1 VRGKFKPRMAASTFS
16 SSLLTFSAICLACC
30 ATAVDKCNEGQVRDL
45 DGSCVEKFVLPKK
58 TSQCIDPIIDNG
70 NAFMTSSRI
79 VQFFCD
85 TDYVK
90 VPDTSK
96 AICQITGSWSKQ
108 VPVCLMPGCP
118 TPPAPSPGSVELSYE
133 GTIAT
138 FQCPLDHIL
147 TSPLPLACID
157 GKRWNGSAPECTL
170 VTTPV
175 PAVDRRDANEPQTFS
190 SSSSLISFSS
200 VPLFLVIIYTVLA
213 ADLTNRQ

>member
-1 VRGKFKPRMAASTFS
+1 MAAPSTTP
-16 SSLLTFSAICLACC
+16 SLLALSAILISCC

-58 TSQCIDPIIDNG
+58 KSQCTEPIIDNG

-79 VQFFCD
+79 VEFFCD

-133 GTIAT
+133 GTVAT
-138 FQCPLDHIL
+138 FLCPLDHIL

-157 GKRWNGSAPECTL
+157 GKRWNGTAPECTL

-175 PAVDRRDANEPQTFS
+175 PAVDRREANKPQT
-190 SSSSLISFSS
+190 SSSSLMSYSS
-200 VPLFLVIIYTVLA
+200 LPLFLVLICTTVLSV
-213 ADLTNRQ
+213 DVTNHQ

>member
-1 VRGKFKPRMAASTFS
+1 MGVTSTTP
-16 SSLLTFSAICLACC
+16 SLLALSAILIACC

-58 TSQCIDPIIDNG
+58 KSQCTEPIIDNG

-79 VQFFCD
+79 VEFFCD

-133 GTIAT
+133 GTVAT
-138 FQCPLDHIL
+138 FLCPLDHIL
-147 TSPLPLACID
+147 TSRLPLACID
-157 GKRWNGSAPECTL
+157 GNRWNGTAPECTL

-175 PAVDRRDANEPQTFS
+175 PAVDRREATEPQTS
-190 SSSSLISFSS
+190 SSSSSMMSCSFAT
-200 VPLFLVIIYTVLA
+200 LFLVLIYTAVLS
-213 ADLTNRQ
+213 ADVTKHQ

>member
-1 VRGKFKPRMAASTFS
+1 M
-16 SSLLTFSAICLACC
+16 SAIFLACC

-45 DGSCVEKFVLPKK
+45 DGSCVEKFQLPKK
-58 TSQCIDPIIDNG
+58 TSQCTDPIIDNG

-118 TPPAPSPGSVELSYE
+118 TPPPPSPGSVDLSYE

-138 FQCPLDHIL
+138 FHCPLDHIL
-147 TSPLPLACID
+147 TSPMPLACID
-157 GKRWNGSAPECTL
+157 GKRWNGTAPECTL

-175 PAVDRRDANEPQTFS
+175 PAVDRRDVNEPHQTS
-190 SSSSLISFSS
+190 SSSMMSTSS
-200 VPLFLVIIYTVLA
+200 SAPLFLVALIYSILSSDVKIH
-213 ADLTNRQ
+213 Q

>member
-1 VRGKFKPRMAASTFS
+1 MAATSTT
-16 SSLLTFSAICLACC
+16 SSLLALSAILIACC

-58 TSQCIDPIIDNG
+58 KSQCTEPIIDNG

-79 VQFFCD
+79 VEFFCD

-133 GTIAT
+133 GTLAT
-138 FQCPLDHIL
+138 FLCPLDHIL
-147 TSPLPLACID
+147 TSPAPLACID
-157 GKRWNGSAPECTL
+157 GKRWNGTTPECTL

-175 PAVDRRDANEPQTFS
+175 PAVDRREATEPQTS
-190 SSSSLISFSS
+190 SSSSLMSCSS
-200 VPLFLVIIYTVLA
+200 VPLFLVLIFTTVLS
-213 ADLTNRQ
+213 ADVTNHHQ

>member
-1 VRGKFKPRMAASTFS
+1 MVGCSTCS
-16 SSLLTFSAICLACC
+16 YLLTLSAIFLACC

-45 DGSCVEKFVLPKK
+45 DGSCVEKFKLPKK
-58 TSQCIDPIIDNG
+58 TRVQCTDPIIDNG

-147 TSPLPLACID
+147 TSPMPLACID
-157 GKRWNGSAPECTL
+157 GKRWNGTAPECTL

-175 PAVDRRDANEPQTFS
+175 PAVDRRDASEPQTS
-190 SSSSLISFSS
+190 SSTASFSS
-200 VPLFLVIIYTVLA
+200 APLFLVAFICSILSSDVTIH
-213 ADLTNRQ
+213 Q

>member
-1 VRGKFKPRMAASTFS
+1 MAASFKPG
-16 SSLLTFSAICLACC
+16 SSLLTLSAIFLACC

-45 DGSCVEKFVLPKK
+45 DGSCVEKFKLPKK
-58 TSQCIDPIIDNG
+58 TSHCTDPIIDNG
-70 NAFMTSSRI
+70 NAFMSSSRI

-118 TPPAPSPGSVELSYE
+118 TPAAPSPGLVELSYE
-133 GTIAT
+133 GALAT
-138 FQCPLDHIL
+138 FHCPLEHIL

-157 GKRWNGSAPECTL
+157 GKRWNGTAPQCTR
-170 VTTPV
+170 VTTPA
-175 PAVDRRDANEPQTFS
+175 PPVDRRDVNEPQTSSTSSFS
-190 SSSSLISFSS
+190 SSSS
-200 VPLFLVIIYTVLA
+200 FLVFLLFIFSILSAGVST
-213 ADLTNRQ
+213 RQ